1 MSFTTRDLIEKIKL
15 LIQTSQKYGTAERCM
30 LDVKDEEVARILNA
44 HEKRVFENPR
54 SSVISHFATKI
65 K

>member
-1 MSFTTRDLIEKIKL
+1 
-15 LIQTSQKYGTAERCM
+15 M

-44 HEKRVFENPR
+44 HEKRVFGSPR
-54 SSVISHFATKI
+54 SSVISHFAKI